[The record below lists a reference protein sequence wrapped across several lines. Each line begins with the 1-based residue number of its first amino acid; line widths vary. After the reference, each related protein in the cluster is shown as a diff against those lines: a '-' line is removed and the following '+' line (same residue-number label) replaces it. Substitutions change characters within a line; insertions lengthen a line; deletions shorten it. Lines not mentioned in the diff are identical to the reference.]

1 MSSIDPPEPLE
12 VFPSPE
18 GAHLLANDRTAVGM
32 RSLAIKALSKEL
44 TQRRLSLPFGPQSDA
59 DNPARLLSLNRFAIQ
74 LVDCGMLADQ
84 ISIPLDHWQH
94 AKSAPQL
101 LLATQVDEENA
112 VVYFPGVLTGAEFI
126 AAAKNAPSE
135 NQQLQLDIELFSG
148 GLERLF
154 TLVQLLDASLLPRYA
169 LNDATSN
176 AERLIYIADWLHGQ
190 IDQAL
195 TELGAQMQPIAAA
208 AFRGAAS
215 AEEIEQGSPL
225 AVLSIPLGINSQGL
239 LVSGDQARH
248 AIEAFKL
255 LLTPTSNSQ
264 STTTPD
270 GLILRLIGDIEGDL
284 LPDGLSLI
292 AEQGSHHQRA
302 TTNQSTELELQF
314 KGPEQIRV
322 KLQTSQGEPLE
333 LLPLQLPQP

>member
-1 MSSIDPPEPLE
+1 
-12 VFPSPE
+12 
-18 GAHLLANDRTAVGM
+18 
-32 RSLAIKALSKEL
+32 
-44 TQRRLSLPFGPQSDA
+44 
-59 DNPARLLSLNRFAIQ
+59 
-74 LVDCGMLADQ
+74 
-84 ISIPLDHWQH
+84 
-94 AKSAPQL
+94 
-101 LLATQVDEENA
+101 
-112 VVYFPGVLTGAEFI
+112 
-126 AAAKNAPSE
+126 
-135 NQQLQLDIELFSG
+135 
-148 GLERLF
+148 
-154 TLVQLLDASLLPRYA
+154 
-169 LNDATSN
+169 
-176 AERLIYIADWLHGQ
+176 
-190 IDQAL
+190 
-195 TELGAQMQPIAAA
+195 
-208 AFRGAAS
+208 
-215 AEEIEQGSPL
+215 
-225 AVLSIPLGINSQGL
+225 LSIPLGINSQGL

-255 LLTPTSNSQ
+255 LLTPTSNSP